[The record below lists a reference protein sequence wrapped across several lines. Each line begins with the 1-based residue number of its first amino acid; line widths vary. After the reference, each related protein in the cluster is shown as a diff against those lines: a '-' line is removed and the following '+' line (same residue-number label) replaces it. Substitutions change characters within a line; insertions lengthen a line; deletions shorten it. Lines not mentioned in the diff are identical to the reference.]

1 MNDIKE
7 ALEYYKT
14 QEPHLKSKIIEPL
27 NRVSEITTAAAQL
40 GSDYREEFKER
51 TASLNQDIDA
61 YTAEHMKEEYNKVIA
76 DLDKEYRDKLNEL
89 ERESVE
95 AVQSVTQVINESK
108 AIYETDHQVD
118 SGQMNVMQ
126 NQLKSELGSLYGDDH
141 AVASQLLEHFKA
153 AVNRSKYDKDY
164 GRTLATLT
172 YMYDEKFNQLSDE
185 VDNSTLLLVYRNL
198 KNDLQD
204 VIHPDRYK
212 ADNLLHKHLKRVYAG
227 GSITTVPLELS
238 QSAVRKEADQFI
250 RKLSRER
257 RMNNA
262 L

>member
-7 ALEYYKT
+7 ALEYYAT
-14 QEPHLKSKIIEPL
+14 QEPHLKSQIVAPL
-27 NRVSEITTAAAQL
+27 NRVSEIATSAAQL
-40 GSDYREEFKER
+40 GWDYREEFKER
-51 TASLNQDIDA
+51 TAPLKQNIDV
-61 YTAEHMKEEYNKVIA
+61 YTAAHMREEYNKVIA
-76 DLDKEYRDKLNEL
+76 ELDKEYQDKLNEL

-95 AVQSVTQVINESK
+95 AVQSVTQVIDESK
-108 AIYETDHQVD
+108 AVYETDHQVD

-126 NQLKSELGSLYGDDH
+126 NQLKSELGSLYGDDA

-185 VDNSTLLLVYRNL
+185 VDNSTIFVVYRNL

-204 VIHPDRYK
+204 VIHSDRYK
-212 ADNLLHKHLKRVYAG
+212 ADTLLHKHLKSVYTG
-227 GSITTVPLELS
+227 GHITAVALELS
-238 QSAVRKEADQFI
+238 QSAVRKEAAEFI
-250 RKLSRER
+250 KELSKER